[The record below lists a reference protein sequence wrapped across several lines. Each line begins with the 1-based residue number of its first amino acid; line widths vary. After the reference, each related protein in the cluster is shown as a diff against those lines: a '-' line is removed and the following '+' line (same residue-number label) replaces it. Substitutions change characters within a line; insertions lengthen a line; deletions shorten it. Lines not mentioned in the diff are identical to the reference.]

1 MNKNRSCQSSSGSI
15 SHRMV
20 GSGRAD
26 VLVRILSLA
35 ICVCGSSLPAA
46 LRAEVI
52 DASHFGFS
60 SAAEN
65 NFAAMRALEE
75 YANTHKS
82 VSVRFPPGTF
92 VVKSPVS
99 GEPGYRGRGQ
109 AASWMKNVNGVVIDA
124 SQAWFKT
131 PDSAPESALFRFS
144 DSRNVRLHANFEG
157 DNYGDK
163 GNGRDSVTAI
173 HLWSNNENFDLVF
186 EAVQMF
192 DGVRIGNWILDRTA
206 SVDYSGNKN
215 ITVNAKGRDTVYTVA
230 AYLASKLTL
239 AVEVH
244 GTAARGYGARRAVY
258 LAGCD
263 DVRAVSESRDMNI
276 SDGVNLITTN
286 ATVHP
291 PYHIGSTN
299 VTLHAIDTGSTMH
312 VNHRRLAKLGVVT
325 NDESNISAT
334 HKNIAIQLSFTGP
347 MTDWLG
353 THIFSFGALG
363 TGAQHRFEDIT
374 LSGRL
379 ERMGSNL
386 AVIFGEGN
394 MEGLAYLGMNLV
406 DFHDIGGPTWTPL
419 SIRITNPDPTVEIQ
433 SFRSTV
439 GSVYFINP
447 TRQSY
452 TDHGD
457 KPPPG
462 LAASSFSPAR

>member
-1 MNKNRSCQSSSGSI
+1 MIESRFCGSNSGPLSLRI
-15 SHRMV
+15 SEKARDD
-20 GSGRAD
+20 GCA
-26 VLVRILSLA
+26 RISLWALILA
-35 ICVCGSSLPAA
+35 ICLGGSSFPAE

-52 DASHFGFS
+52 DASFFGFS

-75 YANTHKS
+75 YANTHES

-92 VVKSPVS
+92 VVKFPGS

-109 AASWMKNVNGVVIDA
+109 AATWMKNVDGVVIDA

-173 HLWSNNENFDLVF
+173 HLWSNNDNFELLF

-192 DGVRIGNWILDRTA
+192 DGVRIGNWIADRTA
-206 SVDYSGNKN
+206 SVDYSGNRN
-215 ITVNAKGRDTVYTVA
+215 VTVSAKARDTVYSVA
-230 AYLASKLTL
+230 AYLASNLTVE
-239 AVEVH
+239 VEVH

-263 DVRAVSESRDMNI
+263 EVRAVSRSRDMNI
-276 SDGVNLITTN
+276 SDAVNLITTN

-291 PYHIGSTN
+291 PYHLGSTN
-299 VTLHAIDTGSTMH
+299 VTLHAIDTGSSMH

-325 NDESNISAT
+325 SDESNISAT
-334 HKNIAIQLSFTGP
+334 HRNIAIQLGFTGP
-347 MTDWLG
+347 MTGWLD
-353 THIFSFGALG
+353 THIFAFGALG
-363 TGAQHRFEDIT
+363 KGAQHRFEDIT

-379 ERMGSNL
+379 DRRESNMA
-386 AVIFGEGN
+386 AVFGEGN
-394 MEGLAYLGMNLV
+394 TEGLAYVGMNLV
-406 DFHDIGGPTWTPL
+406 DFHDTGSATWTPL
-419 SIRITNPDPTVEIQ
+419 SIRVTSPDPTVEIRG
-433 SFRSTV
+433 SRSTV
-439 GSVYFINP
+439 GSVHFINP
-447 TRQSY
+447 SRQTY
-452 TDHGD
+452 TD
-457 KPPPG
+457 
-462 LAASSFSPAR
+462 LR